1 MAVNCGPYYRMA
13 QGISTHGPHE
23 TSFNC
28 SVVDGVCTRRVIRV
42 QRITG
47 IEYNE
52 LRG

>member
-1 MAVNCGPYYRMA
+1 MAEWLKVFQLMA
-13 QGISTHGPHE
+13 LLIPLLI
-23 TSFNC
+23 
-28 SVVDGVCTRRVIRV
+28 VVDGVFRRRVIRV